1 MTPEELNK
9 HSKTIDLSVSWIQE
23 RTNDIW
29 NKYERMDDCYTQECD
44 KQREILMSEMDG
56 YIEKLHREEKMID
69 KYEDIIHNTTGIK

>member
-9 HSKTIDLSVSWIQE
+9 HSKTIDHSVSWIQD

-56 YIEKLHREEKMID
+56 YIDKLHREEKMID